1 MKYFL
6 ILFVLC
12 SGCLRANYSCSKT
25 VQTDIQSYVFE
36 CSKKSSNAMKDISRC
51 QKEASRFYGCNRSSI
66 RFGNLGVI
74 NYDN

>member
-1 MKYFL
+1 MFAL
-6 ILFVLC
+6 
-12 SGCLRANYSCSKT
+12 SMTGCLRANYMCSKT
-25 VQTDIQSYVFE
+25 VHADIQSYVFE
-36 CSKKSSNAMKDISRC
+36 CSRKSSNAMKDISRC